1 MISESGMLTP
11 HCAAPSTPNWGSPMT
26 AADPLVVVQ
35 VWRGPMSKLAA
46 LTGLP
51 ADAIRA
57 KALKPEAAGMVLRA
71 TLRSNEPTFNA
82 VKRLVATPAVEDL

>member
-1 MISESGMLTP
+1 
-11 HCAAPSTPNWGSPMT
+11 MT
-26 AADPLVVVQ
+26 GPDPLVVVQ
-35 VWRGPMSKLAA
+35 VWRGPLSRLSLM
-46 LTGLP
+46 TGLP

-57 KALKPEAAGMVLRA
+57 KACKPESAGMVLRA